1 MRYHID
7 ATSMSL
13 NHYGEEL
20 CGDMVEIHHTDEFD
34 LMILADGMGSGVKA
48 NILATL
54 TSKILATMFLQGAK
68 LEDCV
73 HTIVKSLPICQERQ
87 VAYATFSILQ
97 IFKDGSAYLVEYDNP
112 SCIFIRDG
120 KLMEIPKNTVV
131 IEGKEINEYRFNVQ
145 MDDCFILTSDG
156 TLYAGTEMALNMNW
170 TWEHLSKFA
179 VEEYKST
186 KSPIQMANKIC
197 QKCNELYGLRPG
209 DDTTAAVMRV
219 TPSKLLK
226 IMSGPPANKE
236 DDERM
241 VSDFMQEDA
250 TRIVCG
256 ETTSRMVAHML
267 GQPFRALNESI
278 YQIDGIAL
286 ATEGIVTMN
295 EAIDIVQEYVENDDV
310 SEEFFDRLE
319 ADTSGASL
327 ARSLIENYTDVIIYV
342 GNSEEE
348 PNPNLDL
355 EVNSRKELVRRL
367 AIFIE
372 ALGRYIT
379 VKYY

>member
-1 MRYHID
+1 
-7 ATSMSL
+7 
-13 NHYGEEL
+13 
-20 CGDMVEIHHTDEFD
+20 
-34 LMILADGMGSGVKA
+34 
-48 NILATL
+48 
-54 TSKILATMFLQGAK
+54 
-68 LEDCV
+68 
-73 HTIVKSLPICQERQ
+73 
-87 VAYATFSILQ
+87 
-97 IFKDGSAYLVEYDNP
+97 
-112 SCIFIRDG
+112 
-120 KLMEIPKNTVV
+120 MEIPKNTVV